1 MGDANENLGV
11 GGGRPPMSPL
21 GGPSL
26 DAEEKAMRK
35 GKGRMLAGMIAA
47 VVAAVVLAVVFLASG
62 GEAEAYRQFGR
73 NVNGLKQ
80 EHFDQFWGCALR
92 GENLA
97 DINDNEALMAQ
108 IDLRGV
114 QGSKRYVAHVR
125 DDCMENLAELRSKL
139 DALIP
144 PEDMQGDV
152 NELAE
157 ATSQLRS
164 AWSNFIAHV
173 DSAETYDSDAAR
185 EPITQIARG
194 WYDFRRVHAQINS
207 TIREKIGE

>member
-11 GGGRPPMSPL
+11 GGGQPPMGPL

-73 NVNGLKQ
+73 NINGMKQ

-92 GENLA
+92 GEN
-97 DINDNEALMAQ
+97 ISEIRDNAALMDE
-108 IDLRGV
+108 IDQRGV
-114 QGSKRYVAHVR
+114 QGSKRYVAQVR
-125 DDCMENLAELRSKL
+125 DQCMETLSGLRPKL

-144 PEDMQGDV
+144 PEDMQDDV
-152 NELAE
+152 NQLAE

-173 DSAETYDSDAAR
+173 DSADSYDSDAAR
-185 EPITQIARG
+185 EPITQIARA
-194 WYDFRRVHAQINS
+194 WYDFKRIHSQLNAKV
-207 TIREKIGE
+207 REKIGE